1 MGIPTPAC
9 LHPGRGTPNLS
20 PVQPGVQ
27 GPLPNPTAGASH
39 TWLLAALAAL
49 FLSTTTHAQV
59 DPTERR
65 LLHLGYNQPIEGKT
79 PIALYAFYL
88 HNQTNFLREDW
99 TLRAAVAP
107 VWVDAQLG
115 WKNALGPNTDLG
127 LLAAGGGFART
138 HNELRLGEWEQG
150 ETFTGHGYTTGA
162 AAYHVFNPN
171 DRVPLFG
178 IVAGTL
184 EGSFYVRDDETDA
197 RFELPKDH
205 TDPVLRAGLR
215 WGGQEPD
222 FRSPFALEVSAWY
235 ENRWRLQSGPYGFDG
250 DRELEDSVQLYW
262 GRVLGRYTTSDQRH
276 DLEFALTSGGSID
289 VDRLSAYRLGGMLPF
304 ASEFPLMIPGYY
316 HDELSARNF
325 LLLSGNYSIGISHDN
340 SWRFALFGA
349 AASLDYLEGLEYP
362 SRSHSGVG
370 GGIGWR
376 SPRRDWVITGFYGYG
391 FDALRDESLGG
402 HMVGIVLQ
410 YDFLLEGGWEG
421 YLSSPR
427 ISQGLLRLFS
437 R

>member
-1 MGIPTPAC
+1 MVLPSRTPASTDFSV
-9 LHPGRGTPNLS
+9 RTPSTLA
-20 PVQPGVQ
+20 V
-27 GPLPNPTAGASH
+27 
-39 TWLLAALAAL
+39 LAAMLCLGAIPA
-49 FLSTTTHAQV
+49 FGQV

-65 LLHLGYNQPIEGKT
+65 LLHVGYNQPIEGKT

-107 VWVDAQLG
+107 VWFDTQLG
-115 WKNALGPNTDLG
+115 WKDALGPHTDLG

-150 ETFTGHGYTTGA
+150 ESFTGHGYSVGA
-162 AAYHVFNPN
+162 AAFHVFNPG
-171 DRVPLFG
+171 DRIPLFG
-178 IVAGTL
+178 IFSSTL
-184 EGSFYVRDDETDA
+184 EGSFYVSDDDTDPG
-197 RFELPKDH
+197 FELPRDH
-205 TDPVLRAGLR
+205 TDPVLRTGLR

-235 ENRWRLQSGPYGFDG
+235 EGRWRLQSGPYGFDG
-250 DRELEDSVQLYW
+250 DRNLEEFTQLYW
-262 GRVLGRYTTSDQRH
+262 GRLLGRYTTENQRH

-289 VDRLSAYRLGGMLPF
+289 ADRFSTYRLGGMLPF

-316 HDELSARNF
+316 HEELSARNF
-325 LLLSGNYSIGISHDN
+325 LLLSGNYSFGISRDN
-340 SWRFALFGA
+340 AWRLAVFGA
-349 AASLDYLEGLEYP
+349 TASLDYLEGLEYP
-362 SRSHSGVG
+362 SRSHSGIG

-376 SPRRDWVITGFYGYG
+376 SPRRDWIVTSFYGYG
-391 FDALRDESLGG
+391 FDAYRDESTGG

-410 YDFLLEGGWEG
+410 YDFLLEGGWER
-421 YLSSPR
+421 YLTSPR
-427 ISQGLLRLFS
+427 ISQGLFRMFG